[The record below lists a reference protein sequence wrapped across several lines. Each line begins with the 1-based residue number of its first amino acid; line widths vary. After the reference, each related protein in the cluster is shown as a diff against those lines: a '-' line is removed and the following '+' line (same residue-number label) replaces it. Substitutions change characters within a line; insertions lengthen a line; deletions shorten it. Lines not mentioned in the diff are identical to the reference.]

1 MTHDRDPSFYKSG
14 YEGYERPEQFPTRA
28 ALQDYRRLL
37 LEKTQAQIAFIERR
51 LGSRRLRV
59 IEFGSGNG
67 RLLVALVLA
76 GLLQHGVGVEISRSR
91 SAFARAWATD
101 LGLSTVTFV
110 TGDALAFTAFDAA
123 SFDLAICI
131 TGAFNCFY
139 PISEQ
144 APQQVLR
151 TMRLA
156 LAPGGT
162 ALLELYQLPER
173 RRRMFALN
181 DGRLRL
187 WQPLPAEDRFAYYL
201 DDLQYWADR
210 QVLKHEKTFIGRD
223 GTIDRGRVKVL
234 KYYTIDEVSALLA
247 RAGYVT
253 VSVRGD
259 FTGAP
264 TIRRQPQPRCSGR
277 RAGRTV
283 PALTLSERQPPT

>member
-1 MTHDRDPSFYKSG
+1 MTRDWDPSFYKTG

-28 ALQDYRRLL
+28 ALLDYRRLL
-37 LEKTQAQIAFIERR
+37 LEKTEPQVAFIGRR
-51 LGSRRLRV
+51 LGARQLRV
-59 IEFGSGNG
+59 IELGSGNG
-67 RLLVALVLA
+67 RLLVALALA
-76 GLLQHGVGVEISRSR
+76 GLLERGVGVEISRSR

-101 LGLSTVTFV
+101 LGLTTIEFV

-123 SFDLAICI
+123 SFDLAVCI
-131 TGAFNCFY
+131 TGAFNYFY

-144 APQQVLR
+144 APEQVLR

-156 LAPGGT
+156 LTPGGA

-223 GTIDRGRVKVL
+223 GTIDSGRVEVL
-234 KYYTIDEVSALLA
+234 KYYAIDEISALLT
-247 RAGYVT
+247 RAGYAT
-253 VSVRGD
+253 VSVHGD
-259 FTGAP
+259 FTDAP
-264 TIRRQPQPRCSGR
+264 YDPQTAAAQVLWARRD
-277 RAGRTV
+277 
-283 PALTLSERQPPT
+283 